1 MLVLNTTFKF
11 FPFHTGPPGPPQY
24 LEAFNTS
31 YNYIRIKW
39 EPPLEFFD
47 GPMSGYI
54 VKVTNFGDPGAVVR
68 LVYSSCQ
75 TGGIDITD
83 LEEKVAYCVYVTTF
97 NEYGKSNSSSC
108 LPVFTGEKGSFLW
121 LILIDWLIDSLIDW
135 LIYSPWLKLVQ
146 LRKKNDDSSRS
157 FQRIKIKF
165 PGDVFN
171 IIGRP

>member
-11 FPFHTGPPGPPQY
+11 FPFHIGPPGPPQY

-47 GPMSGYI
+47 GLMSGYI
-54 VKVTNFGDPGAVVR
+54 VKVTNFGDPGVVVR

-121 LILIDWLIDSLIDW
+121 LILSTDWLIDWLIDW
-135 LIYSPWLKLVQ
+135 LVDLLSMVEISATEKEKW
-146 LRKKNDDSSRS
+146 R
-157 FQRIKIKF
+157 
-165 PGDVFN
+165 
-171 IIGRP
+171 